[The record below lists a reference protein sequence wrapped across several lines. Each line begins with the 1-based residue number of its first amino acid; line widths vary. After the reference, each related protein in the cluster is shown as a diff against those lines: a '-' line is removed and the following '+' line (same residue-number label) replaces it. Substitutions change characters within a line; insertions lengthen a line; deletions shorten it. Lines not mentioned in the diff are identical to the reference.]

1 MSNALRNVA
10 ETTAHAW
17 SDLVDE
23 ARDLVD
29 EARERIEDL
38 PLLSRVRRR
47 RSNKRWIVLAIVGVF
62 AMGALMAR
70 KRRNGHD
77 HRDSHEPTPAARMTE
92 KSLAVS

>member
-23 ARDLVD
+23 ARELVD

-38 PLLSRVRRR
+38 PPCR
-47 RSNKRWIVLAIVGVF
+47 
-62 AMGALMAR
+62 
-70 KRRNGHD
+70 
-77 HRDSHEPTPAARMTE
+77 EPSDASPA
-92 KSLAVS
+92 SSG

>member
-29 EARERIEDL
+29 DARERIEDL
-38 PLLSRVRRR
+38 PPLARRR
-47 RSNKRWIVLAIVGVF
+47 RSSSKRWVVMAIVAAVVMML
-62 AMGALMAR
+62 AMAG
-70 KRRNGHD
+70 KRRMNDKGD
-77 HRDSHEPTPAARMTE
+77 RQDATPGARLAE
-92 KSLAVS
+92 KSMAVS

>member
-38 PLLSRVRRR
+38 PPLARRR
-47 RSNKRWIVLAIVGVF
+47 RSSSKRWLIMAIVGAVV
-62 AMGALMAR
+62 LMVVMAG
-70 KRRNGHD
+70 KRRSHD
-77 HRDSHEPTPAARMTE
+77 LGDRQDATSGARLTE

>member
-29 EARERIEDL
+29 EARDRMPDL
-38 PLLSRVRRR
+38 PPLGRHRK
-47 RSNKRWIVLAIVGVF
+47 SNKRWLVMAIVGVVVVMV
-62 AMGALMAR
+62 AMAG
-70 KRRNGHD
+70 KRRRTQS
-77 HRDSHEPTPAARMTE
+77 HRPTNDSSPGARLTE